1 MKVRAH
7 SSLNSATHC
16 LHLLG
21 TTSACVALQAKSY
34 QVIAEDG
41 TLRNIVELG
50 SMFRLTALAT
60 CEV

>member
-1 MKVRAH
+1 
-7 SSLNSATHC
+7 